1 MSSDVFL
8 HLVHRK
14 TRYDMNYV
22 KQFRILPCSHFFRH
36 FFLLVLV
43 CQTFVSGK
51 SDSTKK
57 SSNNHGDEKRV
68 FDINFG
74 NNKNFAIDDCIP
86 LAFGDFNADKIVDV
100 FCRNT
105 KGDEIKIM
113 VNDDRSTT
121 SKEICKVNITGI
133 IYDASA
139 ADFDGDSKLDLFVL
153 YKTKSDQ
160 IGYNGGILWGNRVNL
175 SELHPTEY
183 LFENI
188 PTTLDANGDSY
199 VELLG
204 MMSTD
209 NTTFKP
215 ACLFFKNRM
224 TFRIRDLPVAE
235 RLRSGATQ
243 ATVDLN
249 HDLVADLFLTLDVN
263 NAPKFRI
270 YELPIEA
277 FKLYKE
283 YDPPPGVAIYHL
295 STFADIDADGELEH
309 ILPVCMDTSCSKSQI
324 YVRDDDAWHLLPIK
338 FGDGV
343 RFPLTKELP
352 SPLDQIPLSVK
363 VADYN
368 LDGFPDMVAVMRQTS
383 SGSTVPIVLQNRP
396 CESDV
401 NTPCTY
407 NRTFTPQGEESFILA
422 ATNATMAVFFDV
434 LENGYLDL
442 LVLQGSKN
450 QNFKLI
456 GFQNSLV
463 QDVHFIKVMVIS
475 TFSCETCSRQKK
487 LPYGNNQPG
496 QSVKMETITIMN
508 GIKDYWVKLA
518 AVQMAQSGQM
528 TLELP
533 YVIIGLGSTPNFVEK
548 ITVGVPPNM
557 ESNKLIRTYTQMIPN
572 SQIVVVPSPLMNPE
586 KWHSK
591 LFITP
596 SRMILHTGI
605 ALGVTLVVLAGA
617 LAILQYREKLEDDRE
632 RKVQA
637 QAFHY
642 DAL

>member
-1 MSSDVFL
+1 
-8 HLVHRK
+8 
-14 TRYDMNYV
+14 MNYA
-22 KQFRILPCSHFFRH
+22 KNFRSLPWSIFFRNY
-36 FFLLVLV
+36 LIII
-43 CQTFVSGK
+43 FVFQSFVNGK
-51 SDSTKK
+51 NDQTKK
-57 SSNNHGDEKRV
+57 SNNNGDEKRV
-68 FDINFG
+68 FDVNFG
-74 NNKNFAIDDCIP
+74 TNKNYAIDDCIP
-86 LAFGDFNADKIVDV
+86 LAFGDFNADKIIDI

-105 KGDEIKIM
+105 KGDTIRVM
-113 VNDDRSTT
+113 VNDDRSPT
-121 SKEICKVNITGI
+121 SKEICKVNITGV
-133 IYDASA
+133 IYDALA
-139 ADFDGDSKLDLFVL
+139 ADFDADSKLDLFVL
-153 YKTKSDQ
+153 YKLKPDQ
-160 IGYNGGILWGNRVNL
+160 IGYNGGILWGNRVKLNDL
-175 SELHPTEY
+175 QPIDY

-204 MMSTD
+204 MISID
-209 NTTFKP
+209 KTTFKP
-215 ACLFFKNRM
+215 ACLYLKNRAV
-224 TFRIRDLPVAE
+224 TSIEYLPDDIH
-235 RLRSGATQ
+235 LRTGTTQ

-249 HDLVADLFLTLDVN
+249 NDLVADLFLTITVN
-263 NAPKFRI
+263 NAPKFRL
-270 YELPIEA
+270 YELPIT
-277 FKLYKE
+277 KLTLIKE
-283 YDPPPGVAIYHL
+283 YDPPPGIAIYHL

-309 ILPVCMDTSCSKSQI
+309 ILPVCMKADCSDSRI
-324 YVRDDDAWHLLPIK
+324 YVRDDDEWHQLPIK

-343 RFPLTKELP
+343 RFPLKNELP
-352 SPLDQIPLSVK
+352 SPLDQIPLSIK
-363 VADYN
+363 ISDYN
-368 LDGFPDMVAVMRQTS
+368 LDGYPDIVTVMKQS
-383 SGSTVPIVLQNRP
+383 VSGNIVPIILQNRA
-396 CESDV
+396 CEGDANS
-401 NTPCTY
+401 PCTY
-407 NRTFTPQGEESFILA
+407 NRTFTPQGEESFVLA
-422 ATNATMAVFFDV
+422 ATNATMAVFFDI
-434 LENGYLDL
+434 LENGYPDL

-475 TFSCETCSRQKK
+475 TFSCETCSHQKK

-496 QSVKMETITIMN
+496 QSIKMETITIMN

-518 AVQMAQSGQM
+518 AVQMSQSGQL

-548 ITVGVPPNM
+548 ITVGVPPNI
-557 ESNKLIRTYTQMIPN
+557 ESNKLFRTYTQMIPN
-572 SQIVVVPSPLMNPE
+572 SQVVVVPSPLMNPE

-605 ALGVTLVVLAGA
+605 ALGVTLIVLAGA